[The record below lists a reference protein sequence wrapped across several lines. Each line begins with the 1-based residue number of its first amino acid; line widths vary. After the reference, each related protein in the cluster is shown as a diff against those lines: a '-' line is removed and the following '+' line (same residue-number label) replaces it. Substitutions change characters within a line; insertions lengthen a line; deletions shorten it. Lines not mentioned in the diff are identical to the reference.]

1 MKRLAAAAAE
11 AALAG
16 VVLLGV
22 TAAALLAP
30 STALAQEAVTEHV
43 LVLGET
49 ASPPASIEAVAWIAG
64 SWRAEAL
71 GGVAEEV
78 WSPPNGDTMV
88 GHFKLVSDGET
99 QFYELETIREEEGSL
114 ILRLK
119 HFNADLT
126 GWEERDE
133 TVDFPLVKL
142 ADGEVYFSGMSFV
155 RIDDNTM
162 RVCVLQ
168 GGSGEMSELEFM
180 YRR

>member
-1 MKRLAAAAAE
+1 MMR
-11 AALAG
+11 LAG
-16 VVLLGV
+16 VLLG
-22 TAAALLAP
+22 LATVVP
-30 STALAQEAVTEHV
+30 LTPATALAQEAVTEHV
-43 LVLGET
+43 VILGEA
-49 ASPPASIEAVAWIAG
+49 ASPPATIEAVAWIAG
-64 SWRAEAL
+64 SWRTEAL
-71 GGVAEEV
+71 GGVADEV

-142 ADGEVYFSGMSFV
+142 ADGEAYFSGMSFV
-155 RIDDNTM
+155 RIDENTM

-168 GGSGEMSELEFM
+168 EHDGEMSELEFV